1 MFQFGLENT
10 KGNAS
15 QAEVFEETKIFAEL
29 AVQGIN
35 CCVFAYGQSGTGK
48 VRLARGSDS
57 GRAKQRARRGT
68 SAVVVCFAWLT
79 VLSRCCCFFSLP
91 VQTFTMAG
99 IKPNESNGFTRD
111 LLGLKPRMIERV
123 YEMKQQL
130 RKTHDID
137 ISCYMLEIY
146 LNHLEDVFWKLQTQQ
161 KYQGKEKSKWPEPPE
176 LKVRVDAKRKVT
188 VDNSVILKF
197 DTGAAMQEFC
207 DAAEMTRRVRKTG
220 LNEESSR
227 SHLIFALICTSTDKK
242 TGKKTTGKLSLVDLA
257 GSERAEKT
265 SVEGLS
271 KAARAAMMEE
281 GIAINESLRMLKSVF
296 RILGEANKPLAKGQK
311 AEIVQYRGN
320 MLTEL
325 MQVRPQTQKTKTI
338 ARVAWIALPTAIGCS
353 SSALP
358 SFGVSLLPPGLPRW
372 KRQDADVRECGS
384 SRLQHL

>member
-1 MFQFGLENT
+1 MPLELT
-10 KGNAS
+10 LITVRVACLS
-15 QAEVFEETKIFAEL
+15 
-29 AVQGIN
+29 
-35 CCVFAYGQSGTGK
+35 CVCQ
-48 VRLARGSDS
+48 
-57 GRAKQRARRGT
+57 
-68 SAVVVCFAWLT
+68 
-79 VLSRCCCFFSLP
+79 
-91 VQTFTMAG
+91 
-99 IKPNESNGFTRD
+99 
-111 LLGLKPRMIERV
+111 
-123 YEMKQQL
+123 
-130 RKTHDID
+130 
-137 ISCYMLEIY
+137 MLEIY
-146 LNHLEDVFWKLQTQQ
+146 LNHLEDVFWKLQTQE
-161 KYQGKEKSKWPEPPE
+161 KYKGKEKSKWPEPPE

-197 DTGAAMQEFC
+197 ETAEEMQTFC

-325 MQVRPQTQKTKTI
+325 MQVRNNEKQSGDDAAIP
-338 ARVAWIALPTAIGCS
+338 ARCAPRGC
-353 SSALP
+353 AV
-358 SFGVSLLPPGLPRW
+358 GR
-372 KRQDADVRECGS
+372 R
-384 SRLQHL
+384 